1 MGGMLFGLFLVIF
14 FGFGFDPGTKP
25 AKVTGWRQLRLY
37 AKSFLVYVC
46 GFRPAMAY
54 WSSARDRSFSLQ
66 IRWSDR
72 RPRQFHY
79 PVAFSASSG
88 SLGISA
94 LWLYVFDGM
103 MFLKASSLR
112 GFKKKAG
119 VLGLY
124 DGLCKASPICLKHP
138 PSCNKSRSLHILNTP
153 RPYLVI
159 PASSGSSYIV
169 NTPPI
174 HHMS

>member
-1 MGGMLFGLFLVIF
+1 MRSLF
-14 FGFGFDPGTKP
+14 
-25 AKVTGWRQLRLY
+25 WCM
-37 AKSFLVYVC
+37 YVC

-72 RPRQFHY
+72 RPASFITRLPSA
-79 PVAFSASSG
+79 PVQA
-88 SLGISA
+88 LGISA

-112 GFKKKAG
+112 GFKKKAA

-169 NTPPI
+169 NTPPHLAITI